1 MRSEFS
7 RWFKEAVDGHAATGY
22 AQDNEAWS
30 RRGERY
36 LYATGVWNGDVAFSA
51 ELGQVVWIEVKNVNV
66 LGTTITIDSGHLD
79 GDRSMHLFPFAS
91 HTFRFNSLT
100 GNVVGWSFRIST
112 ISDAFVV
119 QYAIYS
125 TWVPGLP
132 RPIGG

>member
-66 LGTTITIDSGHLD
+66 LGTTIIIDC
-79 GDRSMHLFPFAS
+79 DRAASQRMYLPPFMS
-91 HTFRFNSLT
+91 HTFEFSCLDDVDFWRFQ
-100 GNVVGWSFRIST
+100 VST
-112 ISDAFVV
+112 YADAFVV

-125 TWVPGLP
+125 TWVPWVP
-132 RPIGG
+132 KPGGG